1 MESQGRSKNGELFA
15 RASDLHVFFYK
26 KIFIRKW
33 VSKTQKP

>member
-15 RASDLHVFFYK
+15 RASDLHVSFYK